1 MTEKFQVG
9 TKMDKFTRLLA
20 LAAAT
25 VVFASPAFAAP
36 VTTAPVAAVT
46 PATATAQIVDPLTL
60 TKTADLNFGTL
71 IKNLMTATRTVTINE
86 NGTITCSTELLCGGT
101 TSSAAFD
108 VLGSANQVVKVY
120 VAPST
125 LSGPGAATLIF
136 SPTAASASPLTLSG
150 AGAGSFK
157 VGGSIDV
164 TPTTTAGIYSGNMDV
179 TVDYN

>member
-1 MTEKFQVG
+1 MTKYFQVG
-9 TKMDKFTRLLA
+9 TKMDKFTRLSA
-20 LAAAT
+20 LAAMTAA
-25 VVFASPAFAAP
+25 FAGPAFAAP
-36 VTTAPVAAVT
+36 VTTAPVAAAT

-60 TKTADLNFGTL
+60 TKRADLNFGTL
-71 IKNLMTATRTVTINE
+71 IKNLMTATRTVTIKE
-86 NGTITCSTELLCGGT
+86 DGTIICSSELLCGGT

-120 VAPST
+120 VASST
-125 LSGPGAATLIF
+125 LNGPGIATLLF
-136 SPTAASASPLTLSG
+136 SPTAASASPLTLSSTG
-150 AGAGSFK
+150 TGSFK